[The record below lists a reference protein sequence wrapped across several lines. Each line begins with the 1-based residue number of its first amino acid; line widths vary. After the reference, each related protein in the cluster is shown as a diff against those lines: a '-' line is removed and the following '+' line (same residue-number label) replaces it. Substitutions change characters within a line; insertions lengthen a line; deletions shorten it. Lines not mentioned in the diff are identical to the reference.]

1 MTPEQARQYYR
12 DKGEPPS
19 SVEYLMRTIYFDGQP
34 VTVSAPQP
42 INPPSA
48 ETGD

>member
-1 MTPEQARQYYR
+1 MTIEKRLH
-12 DKGEPPS
+12 DLGEPPS
-19 SVEYLMRTIYFDGQP
+19 SIKYLAEHPEHVPATP
-34 VTVSAPQP
+34 PQP